1 MLKQFLKKRVI
12 CCLGL
17 VLAAA
22 VTMAADEPD
31 LSIVDDYKVNPGDVI
46 SISVWKEEGMEG
58 EVLIRPDGKFS
69 FPLAGDIMAK
79 GRGVEEIRRMLTD
92 KLSAYIPDLV
102 VSVAVLQ
109 VLGNKV
115 FVIGQVSRPGEIIA
129 NPQIDIM
136 QALSIAGGTTP
147 FAEVSEIKVLRR
159 TDQGLITI
167 PFSYEDIEK
176 GKKLEQNI
184 MLKAGDVVV
193 VP

>member
-1 MLKQFLKKRVI
+1 
-12 CCLGL
+12 
-17 VLAAA
+17 
-22 VTMAADEPD
+22 
-31 LSIVDDYKVNPGDVI
+31 
-46 SISVWKEEGMEG
+46 
-58 EVLIRPDGKFS
+58 
-69 FPLAGDIMAK
+69 
-79 GRGVEEIRRMLTD
+79 MLTD